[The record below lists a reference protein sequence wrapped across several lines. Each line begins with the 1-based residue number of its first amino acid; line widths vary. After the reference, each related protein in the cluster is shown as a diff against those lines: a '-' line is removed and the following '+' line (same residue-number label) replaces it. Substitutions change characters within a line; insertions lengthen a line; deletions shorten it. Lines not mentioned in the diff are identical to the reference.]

1 MLNSTVL
8 NLLGWAISCL
18 SGLIFVTCIAAIG
31 LGEWPQAGAFFVSGC
46 VSGFIAGALIIG
58 FGGRTERLS
67 RLHVSLLLLAVWLV
81 LPAVASLPLYAS
93 GSFAGLDQALFEAVS
108 GLTTTG
114 ASVLGDLS
122 EVPRTVIFWRALLQW
137 FGGALTLLT
146 AVLVLAPFGVL
157 STPINITIPGYERDD
172 LAKSVW
178 ATGRHI
184 LPTYTLLTMICM
196 ILLWLTGVPGFDALC
211 LSLSAISTGGFTP
224 GTGNVSQYGSV
235 FCELILAVFMV
246 VGATSV
252 LAHRAALLRVPGT
265 HADNLESWYL
275 AAVVVVAGVALT
287 VLLFVPLGF
296 EGGWEVVRT
305 GLFRAV
311 SLITTTGFDNAPDG
325 AAGVPFA
332 IVLALCSIGGAS
344 FSTAGGLKVFRVFSM
359 VTQAHRELK
368 RLIHPRGIT
377 KAQSAGKPLDVQ
389 IMKTI
394 WSMFFVFLLAT
405 GVVSVVLGAE
415 GVAVEQAVIAALS
428 SLSNTGPALQ
438 MTEFDVVGQGGGLY
452 GQMSTFPLL
461 VLSAA
466 MILGRI
472 EFVVLLSVALYVLTR
487 R

>member
-8 NLLGWAISCL
+8 NLLGWAISSL
-18 SGLIFVTCIAAIG
+18 TGLMFVACVAAIG
-31 LGEWPQAGAFFVSGC
+31 LGEWSEAGTFFVSGC

-93 GSFAGLDQALFEAVS
+93 DSFARLDQALFEAVS

-114 ASVLGDLS
+114 ASVVEDLTAVS
-122 EVPRTVIFWRALLQW
+122 GTVVFWRALLQW

-172 LAKSVW
+172 LAKSIWV
-178 ATGRHI
+178 TGRHI
-184 LPTYTLLTMICM
+184 LPTYTLLTLICM
-196 ILLWLTGVPGFDALC
+196 ILLWLAGVPAFDAMC
-211 LSLSAISTGGFTP
+211 LALAATSTGGFMP
-224 GTGNVSQYGSV
+224 ESGNVSQYSSV
-235 FCELILAVFMV
+235 FGEIVLMVFML
-246 VGATSV
+246 VGATSI

-265 HADNLESWYL
+265 HVDNHESWYL
-275 AAVVVVAGVALT
+275 TIVVLVAALVLT
-287 VLLFVPLGF
+287 ILLYIPLGF
-296 EGGWEVVRT
+296 GGGWEVVRV

-311 SLITTTGFDNAPDG
+311 SLVTTSGFDNASAG
-325 AAGVPFA
+325 AGGVPFA
-332 IVLALCSIGGAS
+332 VVLALCSIGGAS

-359 VTQAHRELK
+359 ATQAHRELK

-377 KAQSAGKPLDVQ
+377 KARSAGKPLDVQ

-394 WSMFFVFLLAT
+394 WSMLFVFLIAT

-415 GVAVEQAVIAALS
+415 GVAVEQAVIAALA

-438 MTEFDVVGQGGGLY
+438 MTAFDVAIEGGGLY
-452 GQMSTFPLL
+452 AQMSTFPLL

-472 EFVVLLSVALYVLTR
+472 EFVVVLSIGLYFVTR